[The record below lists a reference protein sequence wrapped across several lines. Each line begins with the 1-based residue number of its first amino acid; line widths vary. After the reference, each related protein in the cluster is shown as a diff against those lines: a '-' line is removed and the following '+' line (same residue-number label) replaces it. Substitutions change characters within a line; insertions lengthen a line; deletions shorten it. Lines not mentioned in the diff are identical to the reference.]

1 MRLPDFVVIGAAKAG
16 TTSLH
21 ALLDRHPDIFMPRVK
36 EPEFFARDDRY
47 AAGVEAYAQ
56 GFAEARADQTVGEA
70 STIYSLSPLF
80 GQTAAR
86 MNAHLPQAKLIYVMR
101 DPVARAYSYY
111 VQILKNY
118 QNVTGDRAVHRSFE
132 EFVLP
137 EPHST
142 AAPREKAFSTANA
155 HLPDVPELCLAGSEY
170 VQQIMAYRA
179 HFDADRF
186 LFLKFEDFV
195 TDRAGVLRQVT
206 DFLGLSPLADAVF
219 EEASVTRNVSKAHFN
234 ALEET
239 VTLDGMRKRAGP
251 LWALRQAVPTPLREM
266 LRRQAVRRSP
276 APTAHIPP
284 PMQDETR
291 ALLRTRF
298 AAQIPE
304 LERLTGL
311 TFAEWDL

>member
-47 AAGVEAYAQ
+47 AEGLEHYAT
-56 GFAEARADQTVGEA
+56 GFADARADQIVGEA

-86 MNAHLPQAKLIYVMR
+86 MKAHLPQAKLIYVMR
-101 DPVARAYSYY
+101 APVRRAYSYY

-137 EPHST
+137 EHHAQ
-142 AAPREKAFSTANA
+142 AAPRDKAFSTANA

-170 VQQIMAYRA
+170 VQQIAAYRA

-195 TDRAGVLRQVT
+195 ADRAAALRQVT
-206 DFLGLSPLADAVF
+206 DFLGLPPLADAVF
-219 EEASVTRNVSKAHFN
+219 EEDAVTRNVSEAHFS

-239 VTLDGMRKRAGP
+239 VALDGMRARAGP
-251 LWALRQAVPTPLREM
+251 LWALRQAVPAPLRAL
-266 LRRQAVRRSP
+266 LRRQALRRSP
-276 APTAHIPP
+276 APTTHIPP
-284 PMQDETR
+284 PMQAETR
-291 ALLRTRF
+291 ALLQARF
-298 AAQIPE
+298 RQQIPE
-304 LERLTGL
+304 LARLTGL
-311 TFAEWDL
+311 DFSDWDL